1 MNRTQEEN
9 VETLIITL
17 VVNDVSEIIDLLSI

>member
-17 VVNDVSEIIDLLSI
+17 VDNDVSEIIDLLSI